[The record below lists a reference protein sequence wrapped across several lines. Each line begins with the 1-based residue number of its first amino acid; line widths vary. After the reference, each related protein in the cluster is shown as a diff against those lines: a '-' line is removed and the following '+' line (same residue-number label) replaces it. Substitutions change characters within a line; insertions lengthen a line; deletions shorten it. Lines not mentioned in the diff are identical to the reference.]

1 MEKKLIT
8 TFLVTTLLCTT
19 LAGCGSV
26 SDTERDETSQVQ
38 EETIVEETSIE
49 VEDGTVEEETVV
61 ETETVKETEVI
72 EAEPMTFDRENY
84 ILKACVTNF
93 SEDYVNPKHDYRLIA
108 NDFTYSVNDYM
119 DIEIMTELANRGY
132 DISDFTVSWMV
143 AVNESG
149 TWSNGEL
156 SANFNGFTDSDEEFV
171 KLYPI
176 FIKNGDFDS
185 SRIVYNTNSN
195 KNDLTEYK
203 IRENTD
209 TNVYY
214 AIHQGVA
221 EMKADANYIEID
233 FKIPDSYFKT
243 ETEKSLLENVSYEE
257 SIIVKDLTLNDW
269 YNGMIYAM
277 FVSKTVD
284 LDGLFDHDCTS

>member
-1 MEKKLIT
+1 MQKKI
-8 TFLVTTLLCTT
+8 LVTMLMTSLVVGLV
-19 LAGCGSV
+19 GCGSAEEV
-26 SDTERDETSQVQ
+26 TEIPTST
-38 EETIVEETSIE
+38 ETIVEETSIE
-49 VEDGTVEEETVV
+49 AEETVV
-61 ETETVKETEVI
+61 EETTVVETVVETVEETEVV
-72 EAEPMTFDRENY
+72 EAEPMTFEREDFTLY
-84 ILKACVTNF
+84 TCVTNF
-93 SEDYVNPKHDYRLIA
+93 GENYSNPHNDYRLI
-108 NDFTYSVNDYM
+108 NSGYTYSVNDYM

-143 AVNESG
+143 AVNKNG

-156 SANFNGFTDSDEEFV
+156 TYGYSEFADSDEEFV

-176 FIKNGDFDS
+176 FLKTNGIDS

-195 KNDLTEYK
+195 REDLTEYA

-214 AIHQGVA
+214 AIHQAVA
-221 EMKADANYIEID
+221 DMKADENYVEID

-243 ETEKSLLENVSYEE
+243 KTEESLIENVSTEE
-257 SIIVKDLTLNDW
+257 SIIVKNLTLNDW